1 MATRRFYIANGAKN
15 DIQFLSEPIG
25 PNKDSCNAGFMD
37 DDKMSTDLLQ
47 FMLMNTESI
56 FQPISAQLRCVSYS
70 NGTITW

>member
-1 MATRRFYIANGAKN
+1 MATRRFYIANAKN

-37 DDKMSTDLLQ
+37 DGQMRTDLFQ
-47 FMLMNTESI
+47 FVFMNIDPI